1 MDLIDR
7 ETLVEELN
15 KLYGEQTVSK
25 YSYSRDCK
33 QTRLGIALAINKV
46 KTAPTVEPVRHG
58 KWIYLFSN
66 STGNVYR
73 CSNCTKWYN
82 PNQDDVRGFRIEEK
96 PDYCPHCGA
105 KMED

>member
-1 MDLIDR
+1 MMDLIER

-15 KLYGEQTVSK
+15 ELYGEQTVSK

-58 KWIYLFSN
+58 KWITKDVGFLQKSFI
-66 STGNVYR
+66 
-73 CSNCTKWYN
+73 CSA
-82 PNQDDVRGFRIEEK
+82 
-96 PDYCPHCGA
+96 CGGWEHNLECEH
-105 KMED
+105 ED